1 MKKLNILFLISL
13 WIAGLL
19 HTPAGAFSLALN
31 ADQVIENNG
40 GYWVN
45 PEYSYQEDTLYASVL
60 GSANG
65 ARYLRLGL
73 ENPVLDTTNIKITGV
88 TIYVKAY
95 SSYSKTKARIQPYF
109 NDIAGLESGNLNI
122 GTSEVLRS
130 YDITNQRSWTWQD
143 LNELSIRFTP
153 KTAAYFYINYIFAV
167 VNYTDSTVLGDYTF
181 QFSAISS
188 PETLGYYFPV
198 TIIAL
203 DSLGDTA
210 TSYNGNASLSDST
223 GTITPINAQFVSG
236 VCNTFIMIG
245 ENTSLTAIT
254 VNDGDTFAVSNGF
267 SVVSGLHHFWI
278 APIVSPQNVNQS
290 FAVSISAC
298 DFNGDT
304 LTSFNEKADLWD
316 LSGTLTP
323 DSSGVFSGGL
333 WAGNLTISAAISSDT
348 LYCSR
353 TIGGRTYSGKS
364 NGFAVPTG
372 ISGEK
377 PVILPIKSFGL
388 DISPNPT
395 SGRTQILLA
404 MPKPGRVVLILYNI
418 LGQEV
423 ARKEPGLLPSGN
435 NKLNWV
441 FESTQPQGLYFLRAM
456 VDNQAAAMKKL
467 LMMR

>member
-223 GTITPINAQFVSG
+223 GTITPINVPIRFRG
-236 VCNTFIMIG
+236 VQHLHYDRREYFSHRHHRERRRHLCGEQRIFGGERPAPFLDRPHRLPPECEPVLCGQHLGLRFQRGHPDQLQRKSRPVGFKRYPDPGFQRCFLWRPLGWQPDNFCGHFIRY
-245 ENTSLTAIT
+245 AILLPDHRRT
-254 VNDGDTFAVSNGF
+254 DIFRQKQRVC
-267 SVVSGLHHFWI
+267 
-278 APIVSPQNVNQS
+278 
-290 FAVSISAC
+290 SA
-298 DFNGDT
+298 NRHQRR
-304 LTSFNEKADLWD
+304 E
-316 LSGTLTP
+316 
-323 DSSGVFSGGL
+323 
-333 WAGNLTISAAISSDT
+333 AGYPAHKIIRLGHLA
-348 LYCSR
+348 
-353 TIGGRTYSGKS
+353 KS
-364 NGFAVPTG
+364 NLRTDPNFTGHAKTGQGGSDSLQYIGPGGCSQGTG
-372 ISGEK
+372 I
-377 PVILPIKSFGL
+377 IAF
-388 DISPNPT
+388 
-395 SGRTQILLA
+395 RQ
-404 MPKPGRVVLILYNI
+404 
-418 LGQEV
+418 
-423 ARKEPGLLPSGN
+423 
-435 NKLNWV
+435 
-441 FESTQPQGLYFLRAM
+441 
-456 VDNQAAAMKKL
+456 
-467 LMMR
+467 